1 MPPGPAC
8 VRGLKCERSGQGSG
22 PGETVSRGSGTHA
35 GPGGPGLSPWCPG
48 GPHSLRWML
57 GAQLTCAFS
66 TSPQVNERV
75 LNRLHQVQRITR
87 RLQQERR

>member
-1 MPPGPAC
+1 MGEGASAGGTALYGPKTTFEPAPWSQ
-8 VRGLKCERSGQGSG
+8 REL
-22 PGETVSRGSGTHA
+22 H
-35 GPGGPGLSPWCPG
+35 SPSVDWRPADLCTP
-48 GPHSLRWML
+48 
-57 GAQLTCAFS
+57 